1 VPGEGA
7 SLARLGMLTRPI
19 AGVQPADAVARD
31 EAFAVL
37 YERQFGRVYA
47 YLRYR
52 LGDELLA
59 EDMSAE
65 VFARAWGKLRNL
77 DDPDRATAW
86 LFATARNLLADHYRG
101 RPGCLSLSALPAG
114 RHPATDSPEAQLLTE
129 ESLSFVSHCL
139 TGLSERER
147 EIVGL
152 RFVAGLRNREIAL
165 AFGLSEGNVAKIIH
179 RALAKVRARLREEYP
194 DG

>member
-1 VPGEGA
+1 MPGEGA

-19 AGVQPADAVARD
+19 LGCTSADAMARD

-65 VFARAWGKLRNL
+65 VFARAWGKLHNL
-77 DDPDRATAW
+77 HDPDRATAW
-86 LFATARNLLADHYRG
+86 LFATARNLLAD
-101 RPGCLSLSALPAG
+101 
-114 RHPATDSPEAQLLTE
+114 
-129 ESLSFVSHCL
+129 
-139 TGLSERER
+139 
-147 EIVGL
+147 
-152 RFVAGLRNREIAL
+152 
-165 AFGLSEGNVAKIIH
+165 
-179 RALAKVRARLREEYP
+179 
-194 DG
+194 

>member
-1 VPGEGA
+1 
-7 SLARLGMLTRPI
+7 MLTRPI